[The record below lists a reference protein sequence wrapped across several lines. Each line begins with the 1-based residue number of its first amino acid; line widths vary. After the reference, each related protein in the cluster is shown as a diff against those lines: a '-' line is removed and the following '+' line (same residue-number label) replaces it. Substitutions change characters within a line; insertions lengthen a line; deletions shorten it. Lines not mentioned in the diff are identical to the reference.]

1 MPSRH
6 RPLLALL
13 CAASLALALPAH
25 AEISLA
31 QAIDGTIA
39 KLKRGE
45 IRNFH
50 ILWGPQ
56 DGNIAAAIAA
66 APASSNDT
74 TLLEAVQSAKAQGL
88 ASSPPP
94 SPFTPD
100 LLGAIQTA
108 KSSAGIQACIN
119 ILALG
124 STGGYQDNP
133 LCVTPSNSGYV
144 RSTIL
149 TQSGWQ
155 LLGSFNNIDQAI
167 SPDGL
172 GVLFLYSPQ
181 DTLRQVQILVNGAQ

>member
-1 MPSRH
+1 MSRTN

-13 CAASLALALPAH
+13 CAAALTMALPAH
-25 AEISLA
+25 AELSLA

-45 IRNFH
+45 IRNLR

-66 APASSNDT
+66 APASSNDM
-74 TLLEAVQSAKAQGL
+74 TLLDAIQTAKAQGL
-88 ASSPPP
+88 ASNLAP

-108 KSSAGIQACIN
+108 KNSAGLQACIN
-119 ILALG
+119 VLAFG

-133 LCVTPSNSGYV
+133 VCITPTNSGYV
-144 RSTIL
+144 RSTVL

-155 LLGSFNNIDQAI
+155 VLGSFNNTDLAV
-167 SPDGL
+167 SPDGF

-181 DTLRQVQILVNGAQ
+181 GTLLQVQILVNGAQ

>member
-1 MPSRH
+1 MSRIH
-6 RPLLALL
+6 RILPALL
-13 CAASLALALPAH
+13 CAASLTLALPTH
-25 AEISLA
+25 AEMSLA
-31 QAIDGTIA
+31 QAIDSTIA

-45 IRNFH
+45 IRNFR

-66 APASSNDT
+66 APASPNDSS
-74 TLLEAVQSAKAQGL
+74 LLNAIQTAKAQGL
-88 ASSPPP
+88 TSNLPP

-108 KSSAGIQACIN
+108 KNSAGLQACIN
-119 ILALG
+119 VLAFG

-133 LCVTPSNSGYV
+133 VCITPTNSGYV

-155 LLGSFNNIDQAI
+155 VLGSFNNSDLAV

-181 DTLRQVQILVNGAQ
+181 GTLLQVQILVNGAQ